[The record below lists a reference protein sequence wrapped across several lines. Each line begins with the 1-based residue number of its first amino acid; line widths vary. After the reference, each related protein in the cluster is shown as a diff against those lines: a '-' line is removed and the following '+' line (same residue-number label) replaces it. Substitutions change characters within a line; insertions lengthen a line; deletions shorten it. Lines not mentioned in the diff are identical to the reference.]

1 MRNDN
6 HHSRKDVRMTTRKVG
21 ISVVIMASVLVF
33 VGGKAY
39 AEDPAPLPEVPAEYA
54 DKKMPAG
61 FLTDPK
67 VLAEGVDRK
76 SVV

>member
-1 MRNDN
+1 
-6 HHSRKDVRMTTRKVG
+6 MTTRKIG
-21 ISVVIMASVLVF
+21 ISVVIMASVLVL

-61 FLTDPK
+61 WLTDPK
-67 VLAEGVDRK
+67 VYRRGSADLQRRG
-76 SVV
+76 